1 MRKVLASADI
11 DLGAPVPDHKFHLD
25 YHNLVYYVITRM
37 VNLLEKIALAD
48 LTGFMGNPPMSLIQP

>member
-1 MRKVLASADI
+1 LASADI
-11 DLGAPVPDHKFHLD
+11 DLGAPVPDHKSHLD

-48 LTGFMGNPPMSLIQP
+48 LTGFMGNPPM